1 MLEMNEISS
10 NEAYYSHGISHDD
23 IKNATKDN
31 PARIIRYEF
40 VTRQYEGYLDEEG
53 QYCEKL
59 IVEFPKSE
67 KACAS

>member
-10 NEAYYSHGISHDD
+10 NEAYYSHGISQGD

-53 QYCEKL
+53 RYCEQL
-59 IVEFPKSE
+59 VVELSKSE

>member
-10 NEAYYSHGISHDD
+10 NEAYYSHGMSHGD

-53 QYCEKL
+53 RYCEKL
-59 IVEFPKSE
+59 VVEFPKTE

>member
-1 MLEMNEISS
+1 MLEMNEISP
-10 NEAYYSHGISHDD
+10 NEAYYSHGMSHGD

-53 QYCEKL
+53 RYCEQL
-59 IVEFPKSE
+59 VVEFPKTE